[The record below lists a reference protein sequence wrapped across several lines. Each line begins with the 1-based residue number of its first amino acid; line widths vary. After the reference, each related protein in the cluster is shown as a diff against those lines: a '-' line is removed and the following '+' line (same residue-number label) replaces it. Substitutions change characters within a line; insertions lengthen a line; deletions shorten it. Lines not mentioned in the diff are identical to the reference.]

1 MFFGF
6 LPVFGCVFVYGSSIP
21 IFRGAGS
28 SVLIVNSD
36 PRMIVDG
43 LTLRGEG

>member
-6 LPVFGCVFVYGSSIP
+6 LPVFGCVFVCGCSILF
-21 IFRGAGS
+21 FRGAGS
-28 SVLIVNSD
+28 SVLLVNSD
-36 PRMIVDG
+36 PRIFVDG